1 MPDSRLSR
9 RRLLAAPAATLACAA
24 VGAQPRAA
32 ARPLAVAQ
40 IVDTSAAQQDV
51 SKDFL
56 IGARAAWQELNLRGG
71 VRGRPVQHQVLE
83 VDGSAASVRAALE
96 QARDNPACM
105 LLSGT
110 VGDRTAAAV
119 VAQLRTLDTGLAHAA
134 PWLQNSLLDLDERT
148 FPIFAGRQEQ
158 VVHAL
163 RSLTGVGI
171 GEAGA
176 IYATDED
183 WRLHREETER
193 TAAGLKLRLQTFRA
207 DGDLTRL
214 GQRLTPGTPAVLL
227 FVGGTPE
234 LLAFLQGLEKQ
245 QRQRYVVALA
255 DVNLQVLS
263 QLTQGRSTP
272 VIATQPV
279 PVTSAALP
287 VVRAYREALAR
298 LFDEPP
304 ASLSLAGWIAA
315 RYAAEVLAELEQPTR
330 AGVLA
335 ALQKRAPR
343 DLGGF
348 RVAYDERRRS
358 ATFVTQSLLTPDG
371 RIVG

>member
-1 MPDSRLSR
+1 MATSASSR
-9 RRLLAAPAATLACAA
+9 RRLLAAGAACAA
-24 VGAQPRAA
+24 CATVHAQPRGA

-51 SKDFL
+51 SRDFL
-56 IGARAAWQELNLRGG
+56 VGARAAWQDLNLRGG
-71 VRGRPVQHQVLE
+71 VRGRPVQHLVFE
-83 VDGSAASVRAALE
+83 VDGSAAAVRAAIE
-96 QARDNPACM
+96 EARDNPACVA
-105 LLSGT
+105 LTGS

-119 VAQLRTLDTGLAHAA
+119 VAQLGALDAGLAHVA
-134 PWLQNSLLDLDERT
+134 PWLQNSLLEPDART

-163 RSLTGVGI
+163 RSLSGVGI
-171 GEAGA
+171 VEAGA
-176 IYATDED
+176 VYATGQD
-183 WRLHREETER
+183 WQLHREETER
-193 TAAGLKLRLQTFRA
+193 TAAALRLTLQAFRA
-207 DGDLTRL
+207 DGELARL

-234 LLAFLQGLEKQ
+234 LLAFLQGLERQ

-255 DVNLQVLS
+255 DVNLLVLAQVA
-263 QLTQGRSTP
+263 QGRSTP

-287 VVRAYREALAR
+287 VVRAYREALGR

-304 ASLSLAGWIAA
+304 AALSLAGWIAA
-315 RYAAEVLAELEQPTR
+315 RYTAEVLAASEPPTR

-335 ALQKRAPR
+335 ALQRRAPH

-348 RVAYDERRRS
+348 RIAYDERRRS
-358 ATFVTQSLLTPDG
+358 AGFVTQSLLMPDG